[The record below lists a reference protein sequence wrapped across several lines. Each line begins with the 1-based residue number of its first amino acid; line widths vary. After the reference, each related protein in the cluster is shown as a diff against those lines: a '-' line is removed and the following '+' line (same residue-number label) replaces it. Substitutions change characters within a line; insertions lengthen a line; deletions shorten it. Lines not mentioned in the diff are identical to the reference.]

1 MKANINQLLNLKIS
15 IIKSLKKQGYA
26 DNFTYPT
33 LRNLNLHKK
42 NTFFKINK
50 QRGRKPPLKKILWQI
65 Q

>member
-33 LRNLNLHKK
+33 LRNLNLHKIHFSK
-42 NTFFKINK
+42 
-50 QRGRKPPLKKILWQI
+50 
-65 Q
+65 